1 MIHHA
6 SKILVSYEAS
16 GTSSRSE
23 SGYEGK
29 GDDVRSTPGIHPRIE
44 RPMLI
49 RKSALHP
56 LLKKTARGGRKTAR
70 K

>member
-16 GTSSRSE
+16 GTSSRGE

-29 GDDVRSTPGIHPRIE
+29 GDDVRSTPGIQPRIE